1 MADIRQGNRKRELEI
16 LLRLLEGERLD
27 DLSMELG
34 IEQKCLETCRIRAI
48 SEIETSLDR
57 LILRVALA
65 NHSSFP

>member
-34 IEQKCLETCRIRAI
+34 IEQSCLETCRIRAI